1 MKIIAN
7 LAIALAGLALAPA
20 AEAQLNSC
28 TVREFAQY
36 QADAKSASGRITL
49 AFKACHDERIGAQY
63 RSGSRIYD
71 QCDAEATKAR
81 DALTAAKQYKWLDFI
96 RAECQ
101 GGAPPPA
108 K

>member
-36 QADAKSASGRITL
+36 QADAKSGTGRISL
-49 AFKACHDERIGAQY
+49 AFKACHDERVGKQY

-71 QCDAEATKAR
+71 QCDSEATKAS
-81 DALTAAKQYKWLDFI
+81 DALTAAKQYKWLAYI
-96 RAECQ
+96 RAGCE
-101 GGAPPPA
+101 GGAPAPT